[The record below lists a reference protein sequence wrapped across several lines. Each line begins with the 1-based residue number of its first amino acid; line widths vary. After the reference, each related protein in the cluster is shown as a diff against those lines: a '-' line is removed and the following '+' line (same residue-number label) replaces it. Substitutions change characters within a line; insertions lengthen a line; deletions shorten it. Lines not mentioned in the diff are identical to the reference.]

1 MKIPNKKNKTKKCAR
16 NWYWNM
22 SEENKIKMKNMDNNT
37 EKMFKE
43 YMKEYLKEYR
53 KNNPGMC

>member
-1 MKIPNKKNKTKKCAR
+1 MTDISQKYVNSTMKIPNKKNKTKKCAR

-37 EKMFKE
+37 EKIC
-43 YMKEYLKEYR
+43 LK
-53 KNNPGMC
+53 NT